1 MPAEPVVLPLPAEL
15 PREAAE
21 SLRATLLGHPRGATV
36 VLDCSRV
43 PALDALGAAR
53 LLRVIAEAR
62 AAGIG
67 VKLARMPEALRRVL
81 VDVDPAVLET
91 EPPPPSRH
99 PLEVIGEKSI
109 EIADASRH
117 IAGIAAETAGSL
129 TRPFGPHGI
138 KWDRTIQQ
146 MALVGFDA
154 VPIVTFMAFL
164 IGVVLALNGAAQLR
178 QFGAT
183 IFVANLV
190 GIAMTREMAPLI
202 TAIIVAGRTG
212 SAITAEIGAMTL
224 SEEIDALKT
233 MALSPTRFLV
243 VPKVLALLLA
253 MPLLTAIANVA
264 GIGGGY
270 VVGVFGLD
278 LGSTA
283 YLSQTAQ
290 ALFIRDVVVG
300 LIKSGVFAAIIGL
313 VGVYRGFS
321 VQGGWEAVGKAITR
335 TVVTSIILC
344 IMANACFTAFFY
356 ATGK

>member
-1 MPAEPVVLPLPAEL
+1 MKVSDILRVKGGTLFTVVPDQ
-15 PREAAE
+15 
-21 SLRATLLGHPRGATV
+21 LLG
-36 VLDCSRV
+36 
-43 PALDALGAAR
+43 
-53 LLRVIAEAR
+53 
-62 AAGIG
+62 
-67 VKLARMPEALRRVL
+67 
-81 VDVDPAVLET
+81 
-91 EPPPPSRH
+91 
-99 PLEVIGEKSI
+99 
-109 EIADASRH
+109 
-117 IAGIAAETAGSL
+117 
-129 TRPFGPHGI
+129 
-138 KWDRTIQQ
+138 
-146 MALVGFDA
+146 
-154 VPIVTFMAFL
+154 
-164 IGVVLALNGAAQLR
+164 
-178 QFGAT
+178 
-183 IFVANLV
+183 
-190 GIAMTREMAPLI
+190 
-202 TAIIVAGRTG
+202 
-212 SAITAEIGAMTL
+212 
-224 SEEIDALKT
+224 DALKT

-356 ATGK
+356 ATGTIVGGCFSPALA